1 MGLRASSRVRQ
12 IPDLGVPDLQA
23 RAPGLPCEATLWTPG
38 GGVRPCVTVRTLEG
52 FTEEAKG
59 HLADGCLLG
68 VEPGL
73 QPQLRH

>member
-1 MGLRASSRVRQ
+1 MGLRTSSRVCQ
-12 IPDLGVPDLQA
+12 IPDLGAPDLQA
-23 RAPGLPCEATLWTPG
+23 RASGLPCKAALWTPG
-38 GGVRPCVTVRTLEG
+38 RGVRPCVTVRTLEG

-68 VEPGL
+68 LEPGL